1 MDQAAPD
8 RVKRVARDLASASAP
23 GFSSSRKGDSPM
35 TVALASPA
43 LLGLLVFGPA
53 PAASALRGSTGT
65 NIGPQL
71 DPSDRLHK
79 MVRAHG
85 NAAEYAP
92 MLAVLMLAIATRGAT
107 RWMVWTFV
115 AATLFRYLHAAGML
129 LSPTLDRPQPL
140 RFVGALGTYLSGLL
154 LVGALLLVV

>member
-1 MDQAAPD
+1 
-8 RVKRVARDLASASAP
+8 
-23 GFSSSRKGDSPM
+23 M
-35 TVALASPA
+35 TVALVCTA
-43 LLGLLVFGPA
+43 LLGLLVFGLGLA
-53 PAASALRGSTGT
+53 VSGLRGSTGT
-65 NIGPQL
+65 NIGHQL

-79 MVRAHG
+79 MIRAHG

-92 MLAVLMLAIATRGAT
+92 MLAVLMLAIAARGAT

-154 LVGALLLVV
+154 LVVALLLVL